1 MTAQQQKIIQEK
13 SKKLPA
19 NERVLTG
26 PPQYIN
32 PKRKLAGKKKTK
44 KSFIQK
50 LFG

>member
-13 SKKLPA
+13 SQKLPA

-44 KSFIQK
+44 KSITQK